1 MNILEGLNE
10 NQIKAVK
17 HIDGPCLVIAGAGSG
32 KTKVLTTRIAYLI
45 EQGIKPWNIL
55 AITFT
60 NKAAR
65 EMRDRLDL
73 LVNEE
78 PGFVGTFHS
87 LGLRIIRENH
97 EVLNLTSNFTI
108 LDSDDVLAIIKKILK
123 EKHYDPKEYAP
134 AYIRNRISFIKN
146 ENLSRGEI
154 EKFFNTPVEQVA
166 IEIYDEYEELLN
178 KNNSV
183 DFDDLLRLPVRL
195 FEEHK
200 DILEKYQEKF
210 KYILVDE
217 YQDTNE
223 VQYQFNKML
232 SSKYM
237 NIFVVGDPNQSI
249 YAFRNANFKNILN
262 FEKDFPNTTVI
273 PLDQNYRSTNY
284 ILDTA
289 NSIIKNNKERKE
301 LELKGNIGDGIKTKY
316 IRTYDDKN
324 EISVVIEE
332 INKLIDE
339 GYDYKDI
346 GVLYRTNAQSRLVEE
361 MFLKANIPYK
371 IVGAYYFYAR
381 KEIKD
386 LLCYLKLISNLDD
399 DVALRRVINVPKRG
413 IGETSINKLEEY
425 ARDNHISMFEA
436 ITDKKQLVFKEL
448 ILELKERAK
457 DLSLTELIDLILEK
471 SGMKQELELDKSLE
485 SELRLDNLMEFKSIT
500 ASYEE
505 QTGSVNLEDF
515 LSEVSLV
522 ADVSEHKS
530 DGNEV
535 TLMTIHSAKGLEF
548 DAVFLVGME
557 EGLFPHSQSLYE
569 QSELEEERRLCYV
582 GITRAKKKLY
592 LTNAKRRMLYGKET
606 FNPPSRFID
615 EIDKEYLDIVNPS
628 LDEVK
633 KIDKSKY
640 YSEEVQDY
648 SAGDVVMHQIY
659 GRGTVVL
666 VEDNFITIAFA
677 KNYGIRKLLKSYKGL
692 KKLN

>member
-60 NKAAR
+60 NKAAK
-65 EMRDRLDL
+65 EMKERLQL
-73 LVNEE
+73 LTNEE
-78 PGFVGTFHS
+78 VGFIGTFHS
-87 LGLRIIRENH
+87 LGLRIIRDNH
-97 EVLNLTSNFTI
+97 DLLNLTNNFTI
-108 LDSDDVLAIIKKILK
+108 LDSDDVLSIIKKLLK
-123 EKHYDPKEYAP
+123 EKHYDPKEYSP
-134 AYIRNRISFIKN
+134 SYIRNRISFIKN
-146 ENLSRGEI
+146 ENLSRGEV
-154 EKFFNTPVEQVA
+154 EKYFNTNIEQIA
-166 IEIYDEYEELLN
+166 IEVYDAYEELLG

-183 DFDDLLRLPVRL
+183 DFDDLLRLPVKL
-195 FEEHK
+195 FTEHK
-200 DILEKYQEKF
+200 EILDKYQEKF

-237 NIFVVGDPNQSI
+237 NLFVVGDPNQSI

-301 LELKGNIGDGIKTKY
+301 LELKGNIGEGLKTKY

-324 EISVVIEE
+324 EINVVIEE
-332 INKLIDE
+332 IKKLINE
-339 GYDYKDI
+339 GYDYKNI

-386 LLCYLKLISNLDD
+386 LLCYLKLISNLND
-399 DVALRRVINVPKRG
+399 DVALRRIINVPKRG
-413 IGETSINKLEEY
+413 IGETSINKLEEE
-425 ARDNHISMFEA
+425 ARNNHISMFEA
-436 ITDKKQLVFKEL
+436 ISDKKQVAFKEL
-448 ILELKERAK
+448 ILELKNDA
-457 DLSLTELIDLILEK
+457 DNLSLTELIDLILDK
-471 SGMKQELELDKSLE
+471 TGIKKELEQDKSLE

-515 LSEVSLV
+515 LAEVSLV

-535 TLMTIHSAKGLEF
+535 TLMTIHSSKGLEF

-557 EGLFPHSQSLYE
+557 EGLFPHSQSLLD

-582 GITRAKKKLY
+582 GITRAKKRLF

-615 EIDKEYLDIVNPS
+615 EIDKDYIDIVNPS
-628 LDEVK
+628 LEEPK
-633 KIDKSKY
+633 KIDKSEY
-640 YSEEVQDY
+640 YSDEGTDY
-648 SAGDVVMHQIY
+648 VPGDIVMHQIY

-677 KNYGIRKLLKSYKGL
+677 KNYGIRKLLKTYKGL
-692 KKLN
+692 KKMN

>member
-1 MNILEGLNE
+1 MNILEGLND

-17 HIDGPCLVIAGAGSG
+17 HINGPCLVIAGAGSG

-73 LVNEE
+73 LINEE

-97 EVLNLTSNFTI
+97 DILNLTNNFTI
-108 LDSDDVLAIIKKILK
+108 LDSDDVLSIIKKILK
-123 EKHYDPKEYAP
+123 EKNYNPKEYAP
-134 AYIRNRISFIKN
+134 SYIRNRISFIKN
-146 ENLSRGEI
+146 ENLSRGEV
-154 EKFFNTPVEQVA
+154 EKYFNTPVEKVA
-166 IEIYDEYEELLN
+166 IEIYDAYEDILRR
-178 KNNSV
+178 NNSV
-183 DFDDLLRLPVRL
+183 DFDDLLKLPVKL
-195 FEEHK
+195 FTKHQ
-200 DILEKYQEKF
+200 DILEKYQERF

-223 VQYQFNKML
+223 VQYQFNKKL
-232 SSKYM
+232 ASKYQ
-237 NIFVVGDPNQSI
+237 NLFVVGDPNQSI

-262 FEKDFPNTTVI
+262 FEKDYPNTTVV

-284 ILDTA
+284 ILNTA
-289 NSIIKNNKERKE
+289 NSIIKNNKERKD
-301 LELKGNIGDGIKTKY
+301 LELKGNIGEGIKTKY

-324 EISVVIEE
+324 EISVVLEE
-332 INKLIDE
+332 IKKLIND
-339 GYDYKDI
+339 GYSYNNI

-371 IVGAYYFYAR
+371 IVGAYYFYSR

-386 LLCYLKLISNLDD
+386 LLCYLKLISNSND

-413 IGETSINKLEEY
+413 IGDTSINKLEES
-425 ARDNHISMFEA
+425 AKEKGLSMFDA
-436 ITDKKQLVFKEL
+436 IEDKKQLQFKNL
-448 ILELKERAK
+448 ILELKEKAN
-457 DLSLTELIDLILEK
+457 DLSLTELIDLILDK
-471 SGMKQELELDKSLE
+471 SGLKSELESEKSLE

-500 ASYEE
+500 ASFEE

-515 LSEVSLV
+515 LSEISLV
-522 ADVSEHKS
+522 ADISEHKS

-557 EGLFPHSQSLYE
+557 EGLFPHQQSLFE
-569 QSELEEERRLCYV
+569 DGGLEEERRLCYV
-582 GITRAKKKLY
+582 GITRAKKRLY
-592 LTNAKRRMLYGKET
+592 LTNAKRRMLYGRET

-615 EIDKEYLDIVNPS
+615 EINKEYLDIVNPS
-628 LDEVK
+628 LEEPK
-633 KIDKSKY
+633 KIDKSEF
-640 YSEEVQDY
+640 YSDINGDY
-648 SAGDVVMHQIY
+648 KPGDIVIHQIY
-659 GRGTVVL
+659 GKGTVVG
-666 VEDNFITIAFA
+666 VDDSFVTIAFA
-677 KNYGIRKLLKSYKGL
+677 KNFGIRKLLKTYKGL
-692 KKLN
+692 HKL

>member
-1 MNILEGLNE
+1 MNILEGLND
-10 NQIKAVK
+10 NQIRAVK

-45 EQGIKPWNIL
+45 EQGVKPWNIL

-73 LVNEE
+73 LINEE

-97 EVLNLTSNFTI
+97 DILNLTNNFTI
-108 LDSDDVLAIIKKILK
+108 LDSDDVLSIIKKILK

-134 AYIRNRISFIKN
+134 SYIRNRISFIKN
-146 ENLSRGEI
+146 ENLSRGEV
-154 EKFFNTPVEQVA
+154 EKYFNTPVEQVA
-166 IEIYDEYEELLN
+166 FEIYDSYEELLRN
-178 KNNSV
+178 NNSV
-183 DFDDLLRLPVRL
+183 DFDDLLRLPVKL
-195 FEEHK
+195 FDEHK
-200 DILEKYQEKF
+200 DILEKYQDKF

-223 VQYQFNKML
+223 VQYQFNKKL
-232 SSKYM
+232 SSKYQ

-262 FEKDFPNTTVI
+262 FENDFPNTTVI

-301 LELKGNIGDGIKTKY
+301 LKLKGNIGEGIKTKY

-332 INKLIDE
+332 INKLIKE
-339 GYDYKDI
+339 GYQYQDI

-361 MFLKANIPYK
+361 MFLKNNIPYK

-386 LLCYLKLISNLDD
+386 LLCYLKLISNLND

-413 IGETSINKLEEY
+413 IGQTSIDKLEKE
-425 ARDNHISMFEA
+425 ARDNHISMFES
-436 ITDKKQLVFKEL
+436 ISDKKQLVFKNI
-448 ILELKERAK
+448 ILEIREKAK
-457 DLSLTELIDLILEK
+457 NLSLTELIDLILEK
-471 SGMKQELELDKSLE
+471 SGIKEELESEKSLE
-485 SELRLDNLMEFKSIT
+485 AELRLDNLMEFKSIT
-500 ASYEE
+500 SSYEE

-548 DAVFLVGME
+548 DAVFIVGME
-557 EGLFPHSQSLYE
+557 ENLFPHSQSLFE
-569 QSELEEERRLCYV
+569 DGGLEEERRLCYV
-582 GITRAKKKLY
+582 GITRAKKRLY

-606 FNPPSRFID
+606 LNPPSRFID
-615 EIDKEYLDIVNPS
+615 EIDKDYLDIINPS
-628 LDEVK
+628 LDEPK
-633 KIDKSKY
+633 RIDKADY
-640 YSEEVQDY
+640 YSEESEDY
-648 SAGDVVMHQIY
+648 NPGDIVIHQIY

-666 VEDNFITIAFA
+666 IEDNFITIAFA
-677 KNYGIRKLLKSYKGL
+677 KNYGIRKLLKTYKGL